1 MSSHPNTP
9 TNNSNTPTNNSNNT
23 SVPPVDNT
31 ITTFT
36 LNETIVDNSTQVV
49 NQQGTTDSGNE
60 VTRTEFTTTLA
71 SSDAQITQ
79 HLEEVVSAYYDDA
92 SAGPNKVLINT
103 IQNYASQI
111 KCENFHGKGSIDDYQ
126 TLFVAASKIANDA
139 KQMTLDI
146 DVEGFNDFAAAAD
159 SLSALFNSFIVKLQ
173 NVSIINDTAFL
184 TSIAN
189 ALAKIVNLSVTFG
202 KFKETI
208 VATSSVQL
216 PKSAHDTKVVLESV
230 ASELNCAMNYI
241 NYFVDSSA
249 PKPLNANLS
258 NDEQN
263 VITKA
268 VAAIDNWTALCDQ
281 GVSIALSNN
290 TDIQFINLVNN
301 DLKNKTNALKAATNK
316 LQAKLNLFKL

>member
-1 MSSHPNTP
+1 VTK
-9 TNNSNTPTNNSNNT
+9 TN
-23 SVPPVDNT
+23 
-31 ITTFT
+31 
-36 LNETIVDNSTQVV
+36 
-49 NQQGTTDSGNE
+49 
-60 VTRTEFTTTLA
+60 FTTTLE

-79 HLEEVVSAYYDDA
+79 HLEGVVSAYYDDEK
-92 SAGPNKVLINT
+92 SGPNMALIST
-103 IQNYASQI
+103 IKNYASQI

-126 TLFVAASKIANDA
+126 SLFVSASKIANDT

-146 DVEGFNDFAAAAD
+146 DVEGFNEFASAAD
-159 SLSALFNSFIVKLQ
+159 SLSVLFNSFIVKLQ

-216 PKSAHDTKVVLESV
+216 PKSAHNTKVVLESV

-249 PKPLNANLS
+249 PKPINAELS

-263 VITKA
+263 IITKA
-268 VAAIDNWTALCDQ
+268 VSAIDNWTLLCDQ
-281 GVSIALSNN
+281 GVSIALNNN

-301 DLKNKTNALKAATNK
+301 DLKIKTNALKTATSK
-316 LQAKLNLFKL
+316 LQAKLALYKLQ

>member
-1 MSSHPNTP
+1 MSSSPTNSP
-9 TNNSNTPTNNSNNT
+9 TNNSNASNIL
-23 SVPPVDNT
+23 PPLDNT

-60 VTRTEFTTTLA
+60 VTRTEFTTTLQ

-92 SAGPNKVLINT
+92 QSGPNQVLIAT

-126 TLFVAASKIANDA
+126 SLFVSASKIANDA

-146 DVEGFNDFAAAAD
+146 DVEGFNEFASAAD

-173 NVSIINDTAFL
+173 NVSIINDTVFL

-268 VAAIDNWTALCDQ
+268 VSAIDNWVVLCDQ

-290 TDIQFINLVNN
+290 SDIQFINLVNN
-301 DLKNKTNALKAATNK
+301 DLKNKTNALKTATSK
-316 LQAKLNLFKL
+316 LQAKLALYQL